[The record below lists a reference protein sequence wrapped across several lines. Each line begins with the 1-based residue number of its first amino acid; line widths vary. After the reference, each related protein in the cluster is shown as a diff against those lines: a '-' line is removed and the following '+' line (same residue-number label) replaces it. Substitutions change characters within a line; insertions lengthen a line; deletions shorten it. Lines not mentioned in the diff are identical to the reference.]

1 MREPLNH
8 PHREIKAESFPLG
21 YLITFRAYGT
31 WLHGDSRG
39 SVDRFH
45 NRYGSPRIPANRNWR
60 KYNERAMKRPPVN
73 LSKRRR
79 ADVEAAIRE
88 TCQYRNWELWAVNE
102 RTNHV
107 HSVVSASCDPEL
119 VLNAFKANA
128 TRKMRA
134 SGAWR
139 SGKSPWVEKGS
150 KRHLWSEQ
158 DLVDAIVYVQHE
170 QGLPLP

>member
-1 MREPLNH
+1 VELASLALISCQTTSEWNRPPKREALNH
-8 PHREIKAESFPLG
+8 PHRESNSESFPLG

-31 WLHGDSRG
+31 WLHGDSQG

-45 NRYGSPRIPANRNWR
+45 NRYGTPRIPANRKCQ
-60 KYNERAMKRPPVN
+60 KYNERTMKRPPVN

-88 TCQYRNWELWAVNE
+88 TCQYRNWTLWAVNV

-119 VLNAFKANA
+119 VLSAFKANA
-128 TRKMRA
+128 TRKMRT
-134 SGAWR
+134 SGSWR
-139 SGKSPWVEKGS
+139 SGETPMGR
-150 KRHLWSEQ
+150 KR
-158 DLVDAIVYVQHE
+158 
-170 QGLPLP
+170 